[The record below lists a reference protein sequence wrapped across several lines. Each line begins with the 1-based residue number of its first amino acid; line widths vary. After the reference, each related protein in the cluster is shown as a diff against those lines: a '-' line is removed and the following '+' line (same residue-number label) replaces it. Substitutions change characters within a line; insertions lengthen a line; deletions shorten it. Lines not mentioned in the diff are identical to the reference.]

1 MFLSYLSKDTPII
14 LFLDIEPSL
23 IECLILSVSLG
34 IHHAL
39 VQIEE
44 SLPCGV
50 SKVTGLWVLSH
61 SQTWGLLNHIVQ
73 MHNLLQTFLIYVSY
87 TPQNIL
93 QWLSLR
99 LCLSLYSDWDLITC
113 NLCSP
118 TILLSSIISSVQL
131 LFKFLK
137 LKRTINETDSYQ

>member
-50 SKVTGLWVLSH
+50 SEVTGLWVLSD
-61 SQTWGLLNHIVQ
+61 
-73 MHNLLQTFLIYVSY
+73 
-87 TPQNIL
+87 P
-93 QWLSLR
+93 
-99 LCLSLYSDWDLITC
+99 
-113 NLCSP
+113 
-118 TILLSSIISSVQL
+118 
-131 LFKFLK
+131 
-137 LKRTINETDSYQ
+137 